1 MEKLLVLVSIGQRAY
16 GRWLFQ
22 RLLSGIILIFGL
34 IITTSIVLSALLIG
48 GIYAIYTVLLR
59 HGISQIMSMCI
70 TGAVS
75 MVVII
80 LLSIVILLCVQHLR
94 QMPRRLLK
102 QSPLTSATVN
112 TLDDFLKGF
121 MKS

>member
-34 IITTSIVLSALLIG
+34 IITTSVLLSALLIG
-48 GIYAIYTVLLR
+48 SIYAVYAALLR
-59 HGISQIMSMCI
+59 HGISHLMSMCI
-70 TGAVS
+70 AGAVS
-75 MVVII
+75 VVVII

-94 QMPRRLLK
+94 QMPRKLLK
-102 QSPLTSATVN
+102 QSPLTCATVN